1 MSTARKTLPMP
12 SAPRTSLISPRA
24 AATRPAVFS
33 ASGSASCSLLGRCSS
48 VSRQAE
54 SSRAP
59 STVSIS
65 QAAAHASSPRA
76 RNAAYD
82 LRAEWRVA
90 ARPAA
95 RFLGL

>member
-1 MSTARKTLPMP
+1 MH
-12 SAPRTSLISPRA
+12 
-24 AATRPAVFS
+24 
-33 ASGSASCSLLGRCSS
+33 
-48 VSRQAE
+48 AE
-54 SSRAP
+54 SAREP

-90 ARPAA
+90 ARTVT

>member
-1 MSTARKTLPMP
+1 MPPAPSTERTPP
-12 SAPRTSLISPRA
+12 SA
-24 AATRPAVFS
+24 AATLSASFA

-48 VSRQAE
+48 VSRQAL

-65 QAAAHASSPRA
+65 QAAAHASSPRP

-82 LRAEWRVA
+82 LRGECRVA
-90 ARPAA
+90 EAAGARL
-95 RFLGL
+95 LGL

>member
-1 MSTARKTLPMP
+1 MP
-12 SAPRTSLISPRA
+12 SAPSTERTPSSA
-24 AATRPAVFS
+24 ASTLAESFASSRS
-33 ASGSASCSLLGRCSS
+33 ASWSLLGRWSS

-76 RNAAYD
+76 RNAACD

-95 RFLGL
+95 RFLGM

>member
-1 MSTARKTLPMP
+1 MH
-12 SAPRTSLISPRA
+12 
-24 AATRPAVFS
+24 
-33 ASGSASCSLLGRCSS
+33 
-48 VSRQAE
+48 AE
-54 SSRAP
+54 SAREP